1 MALASRRAAVLHTA
15 SAVAARMNERSGRGR
30 EADAGRG
37 DDTPGSFF
45 ARGKI
50 KHDGSSPLAAK
61 KQTKTRKKREFKNV
75 GSGVAHIHS
84 SFNNTIVT
92 ISDNQGSVIA
102 WASAGNLGFKGSKK
116 STPFA
121 AQMAA
126 EAVAR
131 KAMEHGMKQAEVYVK
146 GPGAGREA
154 AIRSLQAT
162 GLEITLIKDV
172 TPIPHNG
179 CRPPKRRRV

>member
-1 MALASRRAAVLHTA
+1 MALALLCEA
-15 SAVAARMNERSGRGR
+15 SANTQPSALAVRTVEEDRTPGLLD
-30 EADAGRG
+30 DAGRG
-37 DDTPGSFF
+37 DDTPGSFR
-45 ARGKI
+45 AGQD
-50 KHDGSSPLAAK
+50 KHDWSSGLAAK

-84 SFNNTIVT
+84 SFNIT